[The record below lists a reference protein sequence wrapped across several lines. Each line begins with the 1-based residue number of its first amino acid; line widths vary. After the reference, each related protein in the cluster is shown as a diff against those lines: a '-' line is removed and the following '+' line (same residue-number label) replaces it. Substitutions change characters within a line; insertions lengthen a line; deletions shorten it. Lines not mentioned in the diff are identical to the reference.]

1 MGNVVL
7 KVEVRGW
14 RFEVGSSRLEVRG
27 WKFEVD
33 RDVSL
38 FLLLGLYSKLPDN
51 TIVP

>member
-1 MGNVVL
+1 L
-7 KVEVRGW
+7 EVGGSRLEVGGW
-14 RFEVGSSRLEVRG
+14 RFEVGGSRLEVRG

-51 TIVP
+51 TIAP